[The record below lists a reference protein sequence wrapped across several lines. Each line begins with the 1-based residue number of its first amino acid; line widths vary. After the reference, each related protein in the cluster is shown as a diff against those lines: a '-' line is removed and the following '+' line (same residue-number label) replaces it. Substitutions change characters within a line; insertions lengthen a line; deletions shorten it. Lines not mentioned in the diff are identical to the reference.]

1 MNFTVDAFLQR
12 VDQIGTTFV
21 QNAYQQLAQALTGS
35 GGGTGGGNGVNVA
48 ALLLTLYV
56 IFWGFGLWFGTA
68 RGGPLEAAFRLFRVF
83 LIYTMATSWSD
94 FQVFAYG
101 FFNDT
106 PSAIGNAMLGALA
119 NANNTGLGVN
129 LTSVNAVQTALTNVW
144 NSTLNLAS
152 AFTQNAGYLSA
163 GPYVFAGIM
172 VVAVALLIAYAVFV
186 ITLAKLFMWL
196 LLALGPIF
204 IILLLFGFT
213 SQFFS
218 GWIRTIVLYFIVQ
231 VLIYAFLAFFLALS
245 QQYFDAASG
254 VATNQTATFGN
265 VGPIIVVALIG
276 FFLLMQIP
284 TVAANIVGG
293 FALGVPSTRRGWS
306 NAAAAAKGVTG
317 AVRASR
323 DGMQRYLGG
332 LTTTEKQ
339 QARAVGRR
347 MLAQRSYLDTPEA
360 RQIQSQLSRREAAR
374 TPAQG

>member
-1 MNFTVDAFLQR
+1 MNFTVDAFLAR

-21 QNAYQQLAQALTGS
+21 QNAYQQLAAALTGS
-35 GGGTGGGNGVNVA
+35 GTGSTGVNVA

-94 FQVFAYG
+94 FQVFAYT
-101 FFNDT
+101 FFNET
-106 PSAIGNAMLGALA
+106 PGAIGNAMLGAVA

-144 NSTLNLAS
+144 NTTLNLAS

-163 GPYVFAGIM
+163 GPYIFAGIM

-218 GWIRTIVLYFIVQ
+218 GWIRTIVLYFVVQ
-231 VLIYAFLAFFLALS
+231 LLIYAFLAFFLALS
-245 QQYFDAASG
+245 QQYFDAATG
-254 VATNQTATFGN
+254 VAANQTATFGN

-293 FALGVPSTRRGWS
+293 FALGVPSTRRGWNNVS
-306 NAAAAAKGVTG
+306 AAAGRLVGG
-317 AVRASR
+317 ARASR
-323 DGMQRYLGG
+323 DGVQRYLGG
-332 LTTTEKQ
+332 LTTTERQ
-339 QARAVGRR
+339 QGRSVGRR
-347 MLAQRSYLDTPEA
+347 MLAQRSYLDTAEA
-360 RQIQSQLSRREAAR
+360 RQIQSQLSRREPPR
-374 TPAQG
+374 T

>member
-1 MNFTVDAFLQR
+1 MNFTVDSFLQR

-21 QNAYQQLAQALTGS
+21 QNAYQLLAQALTGA
-35 GGGTGGGNGVNVA
+35 GGGGVNVA

-83 LIYTMATSWSD
+83 VIYTMATSWSD
-94 FQVFAYG
+94 FQVFAYA
-101 FFNDT
+101 FFNET
-106 PSAIGNAMLGALA
+106 PSAIGNAMLGAVA

-144 NSTLNLAS
+144 NTTLNLAS

-163 GPYVFAGIM
+163 GPYIFAGIM

-186 ITLAKLFMWL
+186 IALAKLFMWL

-204 IILLLFGFT
+204 ILLLLFGFT

-218 GWIRTIVLYFIVQ
+218 GWIRTIVLYFVVQ

-245 QQYFDAASG
+245 QQYFDAAAG
-254 VATNQTATFGN
+254 VASNQTATFGN
-265 VGPIIVVALIG
+265 VGPIIIVALIG

-293 FALGVPSTRRGWS
+293 FALGIPSTRRGWS
-306 NAAAAAKGVTG
+306 NASAAASRIAGG
-317 AVRASR
+317 AGATR
-323 DGMQRYLGG
+323 DGLQRYMGR
-332 LTTTEKQ
+332 LTTTELSQ
-339 QARAVGRR
+339 GRTVGRR
-347 MLAQRSYLDTPEA
+347 MLAQRSYLDTAEA
-360 RQIQSQLSRREAAR
+360 RQIQSQLSRREQSRAPGSR
-374 TPAQG
+374 

>member
-1 MNFTVDAFLQR
+1 MNFTVDAFLAR

-21 QNAYQQLAQALTGS
+21 QNAYQQLAAALTGS
-35 GGGTGGGNGVNVA
+35 GAGGTGVNVA

-94 FQVFAYG
+94 FQVFAYT
-101 FFNDT
+101 FFNET
-106 PSAIGNAMLGALA
+106 PGAIGNAMLGAVA

-144 NSTLNLAS
+144 NTTLNLAS

-163 GPYVFAGIM
+163 GPYIFAGIM

-218 GWIRTIVLYFIVQ
+218 GWIRTIVLYFVVQ

-245 QQYFDAASG
+245 QQYFDAAAG
-254 VATNQTATFGN
+254 VASNQTATFGN
-265 VGPIIVVALIG
+265 VGPIIIVALIG

-284 TVAANIVGG
+284 SVAANIVGG
-293 FALGVPSTRRGWS
+293 FALGIPSTRRGWS
-306 NAAAAAKGVTG
+306 NVSAAAGRIAGG
-317 AVRASR
+317 AGATR
-323 DGMQRYLGG
+323 DGLQRYMGR
-332 LTTTEKQ
+332 LTTTELSQ
-339 QARAVGRR
+339 GRAVGRR
-347 MLAQRSYLDTPEA
+347 MLAQRSYLDTAEA
-360 RQIQSQLSRREAAR
+360 RQIQSQLSRREQSRAPGSR
-374 TPAQG
+374 

>member
-21 QNAYQQLAQALTGS
+21 QNAYQQLAQSLTGAN
-35 GGGTGGGNGVNVA
+35 GGGGGVNVA

-56 IFWGFGLWFGTA
+56 IFWGFGIWFGTA
-68 RGGPLEAAFRLFRVF
+68 RGGPLESVFRLFRVF

-94 FQVFAYG
+94 FQVFAYA

-106 PSAIGNAMLGALA
+106 PSAIGNAMLGAA
-119 NANNTGLGVN
+119 ASANNTGLGVN
-129 LTSVNAVQTALTNVW
+129 LTSVNAVQNALTNVW
-144 NSTLNLAS
+144 NTTLNLAS

-163 GPYVFAGIM
+163 GPYIFAGIM

-218 GWIRTIVLYFIVQ
+218 GWIRTIVLYFVVQ

-284 TVAANIVGG
+284 TAAANIVGG
-293 FALGVPSTRRGWS
+293 FALGVPSIRRGLNNAS
-306 NAAAAAKGVTG
+306 AAAGRMVGG
-317 AVRASR
+317 ARASR
-323 DGMQRYLGG
+323 DGLQRYVGR
-332 LTTTEKQ
+332 LTTTELQ
-339 QARAVGRR
+339 QGRAVGRR
-347 MLAQRSYLDTPEA
+347 ILAQRSYLDTPEA
-360 RQIQSQLSRREAAR
+360 RQIQSQLSRREQSR
-374 TPAQG
+374 PQAQGSR

>member
-1 MNFTVDAFLQR
+1 MNFTVDAFLAR

-21 QNAYQQLAQALTGS
+21 QNAYQQLAQALTG
-35 GGGTGGGNGVNVA
+35 GGGGGVNVA
-48 ALLLTLYV
+48 ALILTLYV
-56 IFWGFGLWFGTA
+56 IVWGFGLWFGTA

-94 FQVFAYG
+94 FQAFAYS

-106 PSAIGNAMLGALA
+106 PSAIGNAMLGAVA

-144 NSTLNLAS
+144 STTLNLAS

-163 GPYVFAGIM
+163 GPYIFAGIM

-186 ITLAKLFMWL
+186 ITLAKLFLWL

-204 IILLLFGFT
+204 ILLLLFGFT
-213 SQFFS
+213 SAFFS
-218 GWIRTIVLYFIVQ
+218 GWIRTLVLYFVVQ

-245 QQYFDAASG
+245 QQYFDAAAG
-254 VATNQTATFGN
+254 VAANQTATFGN

-293 FALGVPSTRRGWS
+293 FALGVPSVARGWR
-306 NAAAAAKGVTG
+306 NASATIGRIAGSA
-317 AVRASR
+317 RASR
-323 DGMQRYLGG
+323 DGLQAYVGA
-332 LTTTEKQ
+332 LTTTERQ
-339 QARAVGRR
+339 QGRLIGRR
-347 MLAQRSYLDTPEA
+347 MLAQRDYLNTAEA
-360 RQIQSQLSRREAAR
+360 RQIQAQLSRREAAPGSR
-374 TPAQG
+374 P